1 MLDLPG
7 CFASGD
13 TLDELRE
20 ALQEAIALY
29 LIDDPEAATIHSM
42 QNRERSAMRIDEMR
56 VKVLA
61 EAVDRRGRTRLRLLR
76 VPTTAQS
83 VSHTPGDAS
92 ARWPGA
98 TVAQGPTAPPF
109 PLPRRSTR

>member
-1 MLDLPG
+1 MSVHTVEYIVRVHEEDDATFWAEVLDLPG

-61 EAVDRRGRTRLRLLR
+61 
-76 VPTTAQS
+76 
-83 VSHTPGDAS
+83 
-92 ARWPGA
+92 
-98 TVAQGPTAPPF
+98 
-109 PLPRRSTR
+109 